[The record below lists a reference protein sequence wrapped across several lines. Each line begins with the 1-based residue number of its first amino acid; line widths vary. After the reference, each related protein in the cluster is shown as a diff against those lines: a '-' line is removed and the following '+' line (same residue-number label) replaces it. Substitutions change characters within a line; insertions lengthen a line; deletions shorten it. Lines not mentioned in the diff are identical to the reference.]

1 MVEGENGYYKLL
13 CVPLVHDMCV
23 TTYIHELTKCKN
35 KTPEFSAVGDY
46 NMRRVC
52 TLSSSDPI
60 PQFQKLNQT

>member
-46 NMRRVC
+46 NMR
-52 TLSSSDPI
+52 
-60 PQFQKLNQT
+60 